1 MYEQKTKENDSDVMG
16 FISEIQDEK
25 KQKDTLLLLEIFK
38 EATGLI
44 PKMWGKDIIGFGN
57 YHYKYASGHQG
68 DSMLVGF
75 SPRKNNFS
83 IYLATGDAK
92 RQELLDK
99 LGRHKQGAACVY
111 IDRVK
116 DIDTDILKKLLIQ
129 SVEFLKETY
138 PDTTR

>member
-1 MYEQKTKENDSDVMG
+1 MYEQKTKENDSDVME
-16 FISEIQDEK
+16 FISNIQNEK
-25 KQKDTLLLLEIFK
+25 KQGDALLLLEIFK
-38 EATGLI
+38 EATGFI
-44 PKMWGKDIIGFGN
+44 PKMWGKDIIGFGS

-75 SPRKNNFS
+75 SPKKDKFS

-111 IDRVK
+111 INRVK
-116 DIDTDILKKLLIQ
+116 DIDTDILKELLVQSIKL
-129 SVEFLKETY
+129 LKETY
-138 PDTTR
+138 PDTAC